1 MGSYRVSSSSSY
13 DFLPEILL
21 GDVVLVVVVFVVVV
35 VAVVVFLV
43 VLIVVSIVTAV
54 ADEVPSYPSGG
65 TDVKIIDVAEN

>member
-1 MGSYRVSSSSSY
+1 MGSYRVSSSSY

-35 VAVVVFLV
+35 VAVVV
-43 VLIVVSIVTAV
+43 LIV

>member
-21 GDVVLVVVVFVVVV
+21 GDVVLVVVVFEVVV

-43 VLIVVSIVTAV
+43 VLIVVLIV